1 MTVEEIFMQIA
12 NHMIEGLMF
21 HSQMSEY
28 YEFLGL
34 PGYSECHK
42 YHYFCESWSFQD
54 LCLYYIDE
62 YNKLLPVSQA
72 SDPGVIPSSWYKYI
86 RQDVDMNTRRSSIKT
101 GLERWVEWETETKTL
116 YEKMYKELINL
127 GEVAAACKIQ
137 ELVEDVSKELK
148 TAQQYHLNKKAS
160 DYDMSVIVEEQSKH
174 KEMFE
179 VKTRGSFMY
188 R

>member
-54 LCLYYIDE
+54 LCLYFIDE
-62 YNKLLPVSQA
+62 YNKLLPVGRA
-72 SDPGVIPSSWYKYI
+72 DDPQVIPNSWYKYT
-86 RQDVDMNTRRSSIKT
+86 RQDVDTNTKRNSVKT
-101 GLERWVEWETETKTL
+101 GLEKWVTWEKDTKKL
-116 YEKMYKELINL
+116 YEQMYGLLLEMQ
-127 GEVAAACKIQ
+127 EMAAAHKIKH
-137 ELVEDVSKELK
+137 LIKDVDEELK
-148 TAQQYHLNKKAS
+148 KAEQYHLNKKAI
-160 DYDMSVIVEEQSKH
+160 DYDIVAIIEEQNK
-174 KEMFE
+174 KKDKYNNEMRSLFLHQ
-179 VKTRGSFMY
+179 
-188 R
+188 